1 MDCYLMAQN
10 GPGCPLRPINSP
22 AANLCRWPQ
31 QLYSWLELRGRQLDL
46 ARSTVLP
53 SAGSY
58 RRKVLMPP
66 ACPARLID
74 AWQAIGPGGG
84 SSGPFCCWSCG
95 AGGSSGPFCCWV
107 DLESTGARLPASS
120 PCTSDRPAVQAI
132 DRCAAR
138 RWCRNQRASRGR
150 GGGSGSRGGGRYSR
164 RGGICSRG
172 GGGRYSRGGG
182 CRGSREGGSR
192 GGG

>member
-31 QLYSWLELRGRQLDL
+31 QLCSWLELRGRQLDL

-74 AWQAIGPGGG
+74 AWQAIGPR
-84 SSGPFCCWSCG
+84 
-95 AGGSSGPFCCWV
+95 GGSSGPFCCWV

-164 RGGICSRG
+164 G

>member
-1 MDCYLMAQN
+1 MAGESTLAQAAGSEGSSVLWAGS
-10 GPGCPLRPINSP
+10 GPWTAIL
-22 AANLCRWPQ
+22 
-31 QLYSWLELRGRQLDL
+31 WLETAL
-46 ARSTVLP
+46 AARCGRSTH
-53 SAGSY
+53 
-58 RRKVLMPP
+58 
-66 ACPARLID
+66 RLLI
-74 AWQAIGPGGG
+74 
-84 SSGPFCCWSCG
+84 C
-95 AGGSSGPFCCWV
+95 AGGLSSCTAAVYAGGLLLCCRCLLVLCCWV

-120 PCTSDRPAVQAI
+120 PCMSDRPAAQAI

-150 GGGSGSRGGGRYSR
+150 GGGSGSREGGGRY
-164 RGGICSRG
+164 SRG

>member
-1 MDCYLMAQN
+1 MCQYCTIRALPQMAGESTLAQAAGSEGSSVLWAGS
-10 GPGCPLRPINSP
+10 GPWTAIL
-22 AANLCRWPQ
+22 
-31 QLYSWLELRGRQLDL
+31 WLETAL
-46 ARSTVLP
+46 AARCGRSTHRLLIC
-53 SAGSY
+53 AG
-58 RRKVLMPP
+58 
-66 ACPARLID
+66 
-74 AWQAIGPGGG
+74 
-84 SSGPFCCWSCG
+84 GPFCCWSCG

-120 PCTSDRPAVQAI
+120 PCMSDRPAAQAI

-138 RWCRNQRASRGR
+138 RWCRNQRARRGC